1 MKLIILMLAGIAV
14 VHSYRVGSHHSI
26 SRENWGSMCTDS
38 SKPTCTCADG
48 TDIQTAK

>member
-1 MKLIILMLAGIAV
+1 MKFIILMLAGIAV
-14 VHSYRVGSHHSI
+14 VHSYR
-26 SRENWGSMCTDS
+26 SRNSSMCTDS

>member
-1 MKLIILMLAGIAV
+1 MKFIILMLAGIAV
-14 VHSYRVGSHHSI
+14 VHSYRLRYS
-26 SRENWGSMCTDS
+26 SRENWSNMCTDS